1 MKQSR
6 AENLEKTSGI
16 MDIDP
21 RRHSLEINLGHDPNL
36 ASLVCWLG
44 CDLELT
50 IGELFIRRVDAAAAS
65 YFL

>member
-1 MKQSR
+1 
-6 AENLEKTSGI
+6 

-21 RRHSLEINLGHDPNL
+21 RSHSLEINLGHDPNL

-44 CDLELT
+44 CVLELT
-50 IGELFIRRVDAAAAS
+50 IGELFIRRVDATAAS

>member
-44 CDLELT
+44 CVLELT

>member
-6 AENLEKTSGI
+6 AENLVKTSGI

-21 RRHSLEINLGHDPNL
+21 RRHSLEINLWHDPIL

-44 CDLELT
+44 CVLELT
-50 IGELFIRRVDAAAAS
+50 FGDFFIRRVGAAPS